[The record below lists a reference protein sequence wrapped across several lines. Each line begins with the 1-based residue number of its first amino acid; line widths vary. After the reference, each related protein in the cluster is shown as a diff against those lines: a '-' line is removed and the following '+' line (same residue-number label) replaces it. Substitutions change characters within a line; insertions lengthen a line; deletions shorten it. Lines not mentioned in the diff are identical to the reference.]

1 MGIYLT
7 GDEMKDRDTEIREA
21 IDAADNALFYLR
33 GAEKSCESAGNW
45 GVFDILG
52 GGFFA
57 TMIKR
62 DKMSKTEKDVVEA
75 KKAIEKLN
83 LELDDI
89 ESIIDINIETGDF
102 LTFADYFFD
111 GFIADIMVQDKIS
124 KGLKEI
130 KTSIRNIEEV
140 KTKLESLLRQ

>member
-7 GDEMKDRDTEIREA
+7 GDKMKDRDTEIREA
-21 IDAADNALFYLR
+21 IDAADNALFYLS